1 MIFLTLQ
8 LYHRPQYKRNL
19 KTTLRLYEYYMTQTF
34 ENYIEF
40 AIAVLLI
47 GIMILVS
54 SSEFTS
60 IIPQVTAQAPSAGN
74 MTTPMLDSARFH
86 LKAADA
92 LIMKGD
98 TIGSTSSNK
107 PSRDTVVITKY
118 GLSGD
123 INECKS
129 SNRVCYRR
137 LFIKHDD
144 GANCIIDN
152 QAMARCM
159 R

>member
-60 IIPQVTAQAPSAGN
+60 IIPQATAQAPSAGN

-98 TIGSTSSNK
+98 TIQHFVK
-107 PSRDTVVITKY
+107 
-118 GLSGD
+118 
-123 INECKS
+123 
-129 SNRVCYRR
+129 
-137 LFIKHDD
+137 
-144 GANCIIDN
+144 
-152 QAMARCM
+152 
-159 R
+159 